1 MDTTEKKHKGLLTGD
16 DLANWSATIEKPL
29 SYDYKNYTVCK
40 TGPWGQ
46 GPTFLQQLALLKEFD
61 LNSLDENSPEFVHLV
76 VEATKLAFADRD
88 AFYGDTNFNEVPM
101 DILLS
106 EEYNATRRN
115 LISKEASMEVRPGN
129 IPGFGGNVVVRPK
142 GQTSESFSKFDIG
155 FLSIP
160 YCQFPK

>member
-1 MDTTEKKHKGLLTGD
+1 MDTTEKRHKGLLTGD

-40 TGPWGQ
+40 LDLGARSN
-46 GPTFLQQLALLKEFD
+46 FLQQLALLKEFD
-61 LNSLDENSPEFVHLV
+61 LDSLDENSPEFVHLV
-76 VEATKLAFADRD
+76 VEATKLAFADRE

-115 LISKEASMEVRPGN
+115 LISKEASMEVRPGV
-129 IPGFGGNVVVRPK
+129 IPGFGGK
-142 GQTSESFSKFDIG
+142 
-155 FLSIP
+155 
-160 YCQFPK
+160 CW